1 MHGLEP
7 TGKAKTLRQKD
18 WFRTGPRRGESHRRS
33 NPYVHGADSRR
44 VRRIFQ
50 VNDGGTSVGRGVDS
64 HRMPVPFVMR
74 RRTPA
79 MARMCIVSNNPLVAE
94 RLSPKWEVDYRKV
107 GYTELLEWVRDFIQ
121 EGAVLLSHPLAGSVK
136 PGETPYRSVLVQM
149 PAVGAA
155 EGRILPH
162 VDPQSLQLI
171 ESAIQTARKFPQRTD
186 EFRPES
192 IEDFQLVDLTLIQS
206 ALDSVI

>member
-1 MHGLEP
+1 
-7 TGKAKTLRQKD
+7 
-18 WFRTGPRRGESHRRS
+18 
-33 NPYVHGADSRR
+33 
-44 VRRIFQ
+44 
-50 VNDGGTSVGRGVDS
+50 
-64 HRMPVPFVMR
+64 
-74 RRTPA
+74 